1 MNNMKR
7 FISNCMTIA
16 LMAFGCVAF
25 IACDN
30 EKDDDS
36 ENVHGRLIAD
46 GLELSFSYG
55 YYNHDNIDQECW
67 SIWFY
72 DFDYGKA
79 AESQDRSLIPSNFNM
94 MGITLRTDTIVSDRI
109 PTGDFTSFQVK
120 IIENAPRADRKT
132 YEYNASILKY
142 HKIKADGKL
151 TVTKNDDY
159 KVTISDIE
167 LYAEGAFEGIGSGTD
182 VKPLFKNAS
191 FTYSGKLDNY

>member
-1 MNNMKR
+1 MKR

-46 GLELSFSYG
+46 GLELSFSSG
-55 YYNHDNIDQECW
+55 YYQHDNYDENCW
-67 SIWFY
+67 LFWFY
-72 DFDYGKA
+72 DFDYAKV

-94 MGITLRTDTIVSDRI
+94 MGITLKTDSVISDHF
-109 PTGDFTSFQVK
+109 PTGDFTSFNVK
-120 IIENAPRADRKT
+120 IFENAPRADKKS
-132 YEYNASILKY
+132 YEYKASILKY
-142 HKIKADGKL
+142 YKMKADGKL
-151 TVTKNDDY
+151 TVTKNGDDY